1 MAFSLTAFSLL
12 CTERVSDQTCQKFL
26 RGWWAGLAN
35 LESIP
40 QPCVMILKLS
50 VSSRERSVWVFSD
63 SRRPEVFL
71 PTTFWKRKGNV
82 NVGGSLKGHLR
93 MTALGKTLE
102 ASSVVSS
109 ETTRGSPAGERLGHQ
124 STWNTETSLGKLE
137 FWCQLTQ
144 LSALTFYIIRD
155 EDVGSTSAE
164 EDGATTDG
172 DPPATRPYMRVPLV

>member
-1 MAFSLTAFSLL
+1 
-12 CTERVSDQTCQKFL
+12 
-26 RGWWAGLAN
+26 
-35 LESIP
+35 
-40 QPCVMILKLS
+40 
-50 VSSRERSVWVFSD
+50 
-63 SRRPEVFL
+63 
-71 PTTFWKRKGNV
+71 
-82 NVGGSLKGHLR
+82 

-109 ETTRGSPAGERLGHQ
+109 ETTRGSPAGKRPGHQ
-124 STWNTETSLGKLE
+124 STWNTEISLGKLE

-164 EDGATTDG
+164 EDSG